1 MLDDETIGMRT
12 HVIFDAEFFRL
23 RARHFFRRAAGA
35 AGEERNALL
44 RQGRRLDEMAAEL
57 DRGEPSES
65 NASRRHVVG
74 AEQDR

>member
-35 AGEERNALL
+35 EGEERNALL

-57 DRGEPSES
+57 DRGELSDGKRPGKSL
-65 NASRRHVVG
+65 AGVDW
-74 AEQDR
+74 DR